1 MNLNISTN
9 EIPLVGNDDI
19 TWENQ
24 GLKIIEELPNITT
37 FNSQQRSILREL
49 YRKDV
54 IPDKYRKDIWM
65 IASGAK
71 LEMVNHKH
79 YYDNLVYYFPDFI
92 PLVMEKQ
99 ITLDVRRTFL
109 KKEEINVEDKEK
121 RLKTILLSYS
131 KRNINV
137 GYCQGFN
144 FIVGYLLD
152 IFSNDEE
159 VFWLFTTI
167 IDNIFPPDYFVALCG
182 VMADTNMLIELI
194 KRKYPNFN
202 EQHQIYFSNTIVRF
216 LSTLFTKTSNKST
229 INLILDAIFLDGI
242 IAAYNIVLYFADLLM
257 KFNESLE
264 VPLTL
269 ENMIHYNDDTL
280 SNLSY
285 TELTAFRKEIFKD
298 NPYKDISLKAFL
310 NERKK
315 MVDIQYKEVLD
326 ICKVKHV
333 FEENNDDLI
342 MNSYINNVNQCN
354 LDWPLCI
361 YDRQYRFEHC
371 ECFIY
376 KVLDEPVIIDDYFTP
391 DKPLP
396 TESKIV
402 NINLNEDEEQFEKYR
417 DLIIQRRKH
426 ICKEKEE
433 KRIRNNITNR
443 SIMKKEKDI
452 AIAQSNIFENN
463 NEKEEKIIYA
473 IKKESNIVNNIENYL
488 KRRFPN
494 SKIDFN

>member
-1 MNLNISTN
+1 MNLNISSN
-9 EIPLVGNDDI
+9 EMPFIDNDI

-24 GLKIIEELPNITT
+24 GLKIIEELPSIIT
-37 FNSQQRSILREL
+37 FNPEQRRILREL

-65 IASGAK
+65 ISSGAK

-79 YYDNLVYYFPDFI
+79 YYDNLVYYFPEFI

-99 ITLDVRRTFL
+99 ITLDVRRTFQ
-109 KKEEINVEDKEK
+109 KKEEINLENKVK
-121 RLKTILLSYS
+121 RLNAILLAYS

-152 IFSNDEE
+152 IYSNDEE
-159 VFWLFTTI
+159 VFWLFTSI
-167 IDNIFPPDYFVALCG
+167 IDNIFPTDYYVALCG

-194 KRKYPNFN
+194 KKKYPNFN
-202 EQHQIYFSNTIVRF
+202 EQHQIYFSNAIVRF
-216 LSTLFTKTSNKST
+216 LSTLFTKTSNKNT
-229 INLILDAIFLDGI
+229 INSILDAIFLDGI
-242 IAAYNIVLYFADLLM
+242 IAVYNIVLYLADLLM
-257 KFNESLE
+257 RYNESIE

-269 ENMIHYNDDTL
+269 ENLINYNDDTL
-280 SNLSY
+280 YNLSY
-285 TELTAFRKEIFKD
+285 TELIAFRKEIFKY

-315 MVDIQYKEVLD
+315 MVDSQYKEILEN
-326 ICKVKHV
+326 CKMKHV
-333 FEENNDDLI
+333 FDDNSDELI

-376 KVLDEPVIIDDYFTP
+376 KVLDEPVIIEDYFTP

-396 TESKIV
+396 TKSKII

-417 DLIIQRRKH
+417 DLLIQRRKH

-443 SIMKKEKDI
+443 NIMKKEKSI
-452 AIAQSNIFENN
+452 AIAQSNVFENN
-463 NEKEEKIIYA
+463 NEKENKIIYSM
-473 IKKESNIVNNIENYL
+473 KKGNNIVNNIENYL